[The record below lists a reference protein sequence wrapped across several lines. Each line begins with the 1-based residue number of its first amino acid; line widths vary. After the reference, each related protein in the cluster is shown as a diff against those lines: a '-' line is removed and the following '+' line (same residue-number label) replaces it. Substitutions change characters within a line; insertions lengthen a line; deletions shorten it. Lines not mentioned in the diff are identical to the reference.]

1 MNLARPTPPR
11 AIISLVPL
19 VDVLLIL
26 LVFFMV
32 TSTYLNLDMIPAVQ
46 RQDDPAEGSAP
57 PLQAAPEAVRQAGA
71 MVVRIGADGGYYLR
85 GQPQSAAAL
94 DALWREELVR
104 DQATQV
110 LVLPSPRA
118 DLQSLIT
125 LMDTATVAGVTRLS
139 VIRLEAVP

>member
-1 MNLARPTPPR
+1 MNLARPSPPR

-46 RQDDPAEGSAP
+46 RQDDPADGSAP
-57 PLQAAPEAVRQAGA
+57 PLQADAAAVRQAGA
-71 MVVRIGADGGYYLR
+71 MVVRIGADGAYYLR
-85 GQPQSAAAL
+85 GQQQSAKAL
-94 DALWREELVR
+94 AALWRDGLTE
-104 DQATQV
+104 DPAAQV
-110 LVLPSPRA
+110 FVLPSPRA
-118 DLQSLIT
+118 DLQALVT
-125 LMDTATVAGVTRLS
+125 LMDTATAAGIARLS

>member
-1 MNLARPTPPR
+1 MNLARPSPPR

-19 VDVLLIL
+19 VDVLLIM

-46 RQDDPAEGSAP
+46 RQDDPAAGSAP
-57 PLQAAPEAVRQAGA
+57 PLQVEPDSVRQTGA
-71 MVVRIGADGGYYLR
+71 IVVRIGADGRYYLR

-94 DALWREELVR
+94 AALWRDRVAA
-104 DQATQV
+104 DPAAQV

-118 DLQSLIT
+118 DLQALVT
-125 LMDTATVAGVTRLS
+125 LMDTATAAGIARLS
-139 VIRLEAVP
+139 VIRLEAAP